1 MAEGVENKDLKQYFA
16 EARSWDHDRALKALR
31 ERQFAYAIA
40 AFATVVAVA
49 AIAWHIASPLRS
61 VEPYVIRVNETSGGV
76 DVVNV
81 VNRTQEITANEAVGK
96 YFLSQY
102 VRSRESWV
110 AGASAELFKAVT
122 ALSVQNEQ
130 EKIASE
136 RRPENP
142 SSPVN
147 LYKNGETVGVRVTT
161 VSFINPRVAQI
172 HFMKL
177 VRSPGVGPDL
187 SSNWIAT
194 INFKYVDKPETEAD
208 RLYNPLGF
216 QVVSYRADPEVSK

>member
-1 MAEGVENKDLKQYFA
+1 MAEGVEHKDLKSYFA

-31 ERQFAYAIA
+31 ERQIAYAVA
-40 AFATVVAVA
+40 AAATLLAVG
-49 AIAWHIASPLRS
+49 AIAWHVASPLRS

-76 DVVNV
+76 DVLNV

-102 VRSRESWV
+102 VRGRESWV
-110 AGASAELFKAVT
+110 AAASAELFKAVT
-122 ALSVQNEQ
+122 ALSMPNEQ
-130 EKIASE
+130 EKIAAE

-147 LYKNGETVGVRVTT
+147 LYKNGETVGVRVTN
-161 VSFINPRVAQI
+161 VSFISARVAQV
-172 HFMKL
+172 HFVKL
-177 VRSPGVGPDL
+177 VRSQGVGPDA

-194 INFKYVDKPETEAD
+194 INFKYVEKPETEAD

-216 QVVSYRADPEVSK
+216 QVVSYRADPEVAK